1 METHQVNSQISS
13 FGLRLFKELPT
24 NANLIFSPA
33 SIYLA
38 LAMAGLGS
46 NNQTLQE
53 FKNVLGFENPQQFAK
68 EVSNATKLLLTKSE
82 GIQTRI
88 ANKIYSGLPN
98 LKADYQTMM
107 KDNFNSPVEQVN
119 FKTEYEQVRLTI
131 NKWVE
136 EVTNDKIKDL
146 LHSGT
151 LTPATVMVLVNAIYF
166 KGNWDEQFPKHNTY
180 KSEFNVSANSTVQVD
195 YMSIEKKYPYFED
208 DSCQYVQIPYKGK
221 EYMMEVV
228 LPKESVALSQVEG
241 TFNQEALQNLRQ
253 NANETK
259 INLSLPKFKIEDPS
273 ANSLKFILTKLGLTH
288 CFKSD
293 ADFTNMVD
301 SKDILIDDV
310 VHKAMIEVNEE
321 GAEAAA
327 ATAVIMRCFMME
339 FNPEVR
345 CTRPFL
351 YTISHKPTGTILF
364 MGRVNN
370 PAESQ

>member
-1 METHQVNSQISS
+1 METQQVNSQISA

-24 NANLIFSPA
+24 NSNLIFSPA

-46 NNQTLQE
+46 NSQTLQE
-53 FKNVLGFENPQQFAK
+53 FKDVLGFENPQQFAK
-68 EVSNATKLLLTKSE
+68 EVSNATQLLLTKSE

-98 LKADYQTMM
+98 LKAEYQTMM
-107 KDNFNSPVEQVN
+107 KESFNSPVEQVN

-146 LHSGT
+146 LQSGT
-151 LTPATVMVLVNAIYF
+151 LTPSTVMVLVNAIYF

-195 YMSIEKKYPYFED
+195 YMSIEKKYPYFEN

-221 EYMMEVV
+221 EYMMEVI

-241 TFNQEALQNLRQ
+241 DFSQQVLHDLRQ
-253 NANETK
+253 NAHETK
-259 INLSLPKFKIEDPS
+259 INLGLPKFKIEDPS
-273 ANSLKFILTKLGLTH
+273 ANSLKFILSKLGLKK
-288 CFKSD
+288 CFQGD
-293 ADFTNMVD
+293 ADFSGMD
-301 SKDILIDDV
+301 ESKEIFIDDV

-327 ATAVIMRCFMME
+327 ATAILMRCLMME

-351 YTISHKPTGTILF
+351 YTISHKPTGSILF

-370 PAESQ
+370 PAESK